1 MVIKLILIWFVCVAL
16 FGIIALTIVIL
27 TGYLDGKP
35 KSNKFRK
42 WWSENVVDLDN
53 LYN

>member
-1 MVIKLILIWFVCVAL
+1 MVIKLILIWFACVAL
-16 FGIIALTIVIL
+16 FGITSLTMVVL

-42 WWSENVVDLDN
+42 WWSKNVVDLDN
-53 LYN
+53 LYH

>member
-1 MVIKLILIWFVCVAL
+1 MVIKLILIWFACVAL
-16 FGIIALTIVIL
+16 FGITALTMVLL
-27 TGYLDGKP
+27 TGYLGGKP

-53 LYN
+53 LYH

>member
-1 MVIKLILIWFVCVAL
+1 MIIKIILIWLACVTL
-16 FGIIALTIVIL
+16 FGITALTIVVL

-42 WWSENVVDLDN
+42 WWSKNIVDLDN

>member
-1 MVIKLILIWFVCVAL
+1 MVIKLILIWFACVAL
-16 FGIIALTIVIL
+16 FGITSLTMVVL

-42 WWSENVVDLDN
+42 WWSANVVDLDN
-53 LYN
+53 LYH